1 MKQFHLL
8 EDNHCIDLIQSD
20 LIKSIDLIH
29 FRGTSL
35 NGQVE
40 EMRLLANAEEWSQRQ
55 SGK

>member
-1 MKQFHLL
+1 M

-35 NGQVE
+35 NGQVK